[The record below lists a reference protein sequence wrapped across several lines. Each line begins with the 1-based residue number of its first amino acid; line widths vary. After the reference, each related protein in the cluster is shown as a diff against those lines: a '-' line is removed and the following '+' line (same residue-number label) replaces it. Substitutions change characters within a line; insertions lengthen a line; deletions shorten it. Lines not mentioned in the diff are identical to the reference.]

1 MREGYH
7 ATAAVG
13 LEGGHHIVWHVSYQL
28 GARHVPAAD
37 KLFAWIAH
45 RDGKP
50 AEQRHGGQVFRQ
62 LPGSDEQHAVLGAE
76 GVGELRGIHHQ
87 LGRYRRRLQ
96 ADPPIGEQHGAL
108 HQLTRLQPSNQ
119 FRQTLR
125 VGVIFQQQLQ
135 RAAAGQSKPVGLVG
149 RHSVL
154 HKGGRPAGYGVR
166 QTTVRPCGLR
176 VGAGMAVDQVVF
188 NATAGY
194 RAHHR
199 TRFAQGHDGADGP
212 RRRPP
217 GAHHRGQQ
225 SALARLA
232 PSQQGA
238 QHHHIQIFHAPTSLQ
253 ALACS
258 TH

>member
-37 KLFAWIAH
+37 KLFARIAH
-45 RDGKP
+45 RHGKP

-87 LGRYRRRLQ
+87 LGRCRRRLQ

-108 HQLTRLQPSNQ
+108 HQLTRLQLRHQ
-119 FRQTLR
+119 LGQTLR

-135 RAAAGQSKPVGLVG
+135 CAAAGQPKPVGLVCS
-149 RHSVL
+149 HSVL
-154 HKGGRPAGYGVR
+154 HKSGWPAGYGVR
-166 QTTVRPCGLR
+166 QATVCPCGLR
-176 VGAGMAVDQVVF
+176 VGAGVAVDQVVLD
-188 NATAGY
+188 ATAGY
-194 RAHHR
+194 GTHHCP
-199 TRFAQGHDGADGP
+199 RFAQGHDGANRP
-212 RRRPP
+212 RRRTP